1 MTRSGTLAK
10 SWGFA
15 FLGPMSN
22 CPCFAESAKHNEC
35 MTSTKL
41 TKSEIKTLKLRIAS
55 YWAELQTC
63 TTDAMARCVK
73 EQIEGAAQTLSRG
86 HW

>member
-1 MTRSGTLAK
+1 MK
-10 SWGFA
+10 
-15 FLGPMSN
+15 
-22 CPCFAESAKHNEC
+22 
-35 MTSTKL
+35 KL
-41 TKSEIKTLKLRIAS
+41 TKSEIKTLKLRISS

-73 EQIEGAAQTLSRG
+73 EQIEGAAQTLARG